1 MIEKVGHVVLGYE
14 MLTVYDSLDEPLF
27 ALTDIVDIL
36 GYDKDSTNKI
46 ANLCEDDEKL
56 LGTIF
61 RSGQRRKVWLVT
73 ELGLYS
79 ILEQSRMPI
88 ARVWRRVINEQL
100 IKMRRDKGYDIEQ
113 QFDEWSHE
121 MDDYYIDEETGKLM
135 RSVTVAGGDVIQV
148 EA

>member
-1 MIEKVGHVVLGYE
+1 MIEKVVHVV
-14 MLTVYDSLDEPLF
+14 
-27 ALTDIVDIL
+27 L

-56 LGTIF
+56 PGTIF

-88 ARVWRRVINEQL
+88 ARIWRRVLLRAGFTNLFI
-100 IKMRRDKGYDIEQ
+100 
-113 QFDEWSHE
+113 
-121 MDDYYIDEETGKLM
+121 
-135 RSVTVAGGDVIQV
+135 GGDLH
-148 EA
+148 E